1 MKKLLTMFV
10 SVSLVSSIVVSC
22 GGSKEQKPKEP
33 AKVQS
38 SKWSNEFANAP
49 SWVLNP
55 EVEGGL
61 AAVGSAKIGKAG
73 IQFARTEALANA
85 RDELARQ
92 LSVKVKNMVKNFTQ
106 VTGIGNDQTVDKV
119 AVQVS
124 KQVTAQVLQGSKQ
137 KDMWI
142 SPSGTL
148 YVLVVL
154 DPQSV
159 KNVVKEQTLTSLR
172 NEKAL
177 WQQFQAKKA
186 YEELEKE
193 IQKEFGGN

>member
-1 MKKLLTMFV
+1 MKKFLMTALIVSTV
-10 SVSLVSSIVVSC
+10 SVFVVSC
-22 GGSKEQKPKEP
+22 GKKEEPKEP
-33 AKVQS
+33 AKVQH
-38 SKWSNEFANAP
+38 SKWANEFANAP
-49 SWVLNP
+49 KWVLNP
-55 EVEGGL
+55 ETAGTL
-61 AAVGSAKIGKAG
+61 SAVGSAKIGPAG
-73 IQFARTEALANA
+73 MQFARTEALANA

-106 VTGIGNDQTVDKV
+106 VIGAGDDQTVDKV
-119 AVQVS
+119 SVQVS
-124 KQVTAQVLQGSKQ
+124 KQVTSQVLQGSKQ

-159 KNVVKEQTLTSLR
+159 QKAIKEATLTSLK

-177 WQQFQAKKA
+177 WQKFMAKKA
-186 YEELEKE
+186 YEELDKE